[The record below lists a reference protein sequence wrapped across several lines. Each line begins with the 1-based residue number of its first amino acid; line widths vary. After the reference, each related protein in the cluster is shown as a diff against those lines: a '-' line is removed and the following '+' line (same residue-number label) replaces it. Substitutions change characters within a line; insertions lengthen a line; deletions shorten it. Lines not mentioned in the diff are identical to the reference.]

1 MRKSTFPLKYE
12 NVGIPL
18 PSKKLDTME
27 KKRLILKGRRH
38 KTRPC
43 LTLNN
48 HPLAILAV
56 WFILLSSLPAFYS
69 CNRHGDAFEDT
80 DLKECTVCLK
90 SADVDK
96 ISGLDV
102 FFFNDDRLRKLDSWQ
117 HLDSAG
123 SGTVECASRQG
134 KKIVV
139 AIANARL
146 TDEECRKIRSY
157 EDLGGLHAELQ
168 SENPDSPVMSGE
180 GKVSAGNGRYSEIV
194 MEPLLCEIVLNSISC
209 DFHLRPYAG
218 KMLENVRVY
227 LTNVSG
233 RMPYI
238 GHAPAAP
245 ESILNHGH
253 LSDEDIRKFEGK
265 CLIHTEMTD
274 IGESVVYPET
284 KLYCYENLVREE
296 GLATPFTRL
305 VIEGELDGKKTY
317 YPLNINRGIW
327 SDGESNGLAR
337 NRSYT
342 YDITLTRRGVN
353 DPDNAIE
360 MQEVQCNFQVKPWK
374 DKERRTITF

>member
-123 SGTVECASRQG
+123 SGTMECASRQG

-157 EDLGGLHAELQ
+157 EDLGGLHAELH
-168 SENPDSPVMSGE
+168 SDNPDSPIMSGE

-218 KMLENVRVY
+218 K
-227 LTNVSG
+227 
-233 RMPYI
+233 
-238 GHAPAAP
+238 
-245 ESILNHGH
+245 
-253 LSDEDIRKFEGK
+253 
-265 CLIHTEMTD
+265 CW
-274 IGESVVYPET
+274 
-284 KLYCYENLVREE
+284 
-296 GLATPFTRL
+296 
-305 VIEGELDGKKTY
+305 KT
-317 YPLNINRGIW
+317 
-327 SDGESNGLAR
+327 
-337 NRSYT
+337 
-342 YDITLTRRGVN
+342 
-353 DPDNAIE
+353 
-360 MQEVQCNFQVKPWK
+360 
-374 DKERRTITF
+374 

>member
-1 MRKSTFPLKYE
+1 
-12 NVGIPL
+12 
-18 PSKKLDTME
+18 
-27 KKRLILKGRRH
+27 
-38 KTRPC
+38 
-43 LTLNN
+43 
-48 HPLAILAV
+48 
-56 WFILLSSLPAFYS
+56 
-69 CNRHGDAFEDT
+69 
-80 DLKECTVCLK
+80 
-90 SADVDK
+90 
-96 ISGLDV
+96 
-102 FFFNDDRLRKLDSWQ
+102 
-117 HLDSAG
+117 
-123 SGTVECASRQG
+123 
-134 KKIVV
+134 
-139 AIANARL
+139 
-146 TDEECRKIRSY
+146 
-157 EDLGGLHAELQ
+157 
-168 SENPDSPVMSGE
+168 
-180 GKVSAGNGRYSEIV
+180 
-194 MEPLLCEIVLNSISC
+194 
-209 DFHLRPYAG
+209 
-218 KMLENVRVY
+218 MLENVRVY

-265 CLIHTEMTD
+265 CLIYNEMTD
-274 IGESVVYPET
+274 IGESVVYPEI

-317 YPLNINRGIW
+317 YPLNINRGLW